1 MKSFLAFLVA
11 MGITVTLS
19 DADCDA
25 SLRKPGWPYRG
36 CLRDG
41 KVYPFGHIERT
52 EDCYTCNCHE
62 RGMECCSLSFRIIFY
77 DKNECKLLFR
87 KERCNYDVVQKDDP
101 SKPCRSGYSRT
112 G

>member
-1 MKSFLAFLVA
+1 QKSFLAFLVA

-25 SLRKPGWPYRG
+25 SLRKPGQRAFSHPCHRTSESSQG
-36 CLRDG
+36 NICLL
-41 KVYPFGHIERT
+41 FAT
-52 EDCYTCNCHE
+52 N
-62 RGMECCSLSFRIIFY
+62 SSFRIIFY